1 MENNILGMVA
11 DTESSDSLPGSS
23 NAASE
28 TPANGLASKSI
39 HQKSQETSP
48 KKTHK
53 AEREKL
59 KRDQLND
66 LFVELGSMLDLDRQ
80 NTRKATVLGDAA
92 RVLRD
97 LITQVESLRKEQSAL
112 VSERQYVSSEKNEL
126 QEENNSLKSQISE
139 LQNELCARLRNSS
152 LNQNSLGVPLPVAN
166 TVGPDLATHRMPQ
179 QMWSNIPN
187 LSSVAMA
194 HPTNTATLLHS
205 QGHSADAGQGYAPQ
219 PRELQLFPGASS
231 PPEHGC
237 SVLGNNLATSS
248 SLTDSLPGQLCLS
261 LPQSSQEGSSSGV
274 SPGRKER
281 RNG

>member
-1 MENNILGMVA
+1 MVA
-11 DTESSDSLPGSS
+11 ETESSDSLPGSS

-28 TPANGLASKSI
+28 MPANGLASKSI
-39 HQKSQETSP
+39 HP

-80 NTRKATVLGDAA
+80 NTGKATVLGDAA

-97 LITQVESLRKEQSAL
+97 LITQVESLRKEQCAL

-139 LQNELCARLRNSS
+139 LQNELCARMRNSS
-152 LNQNSLGVPLPVAN
+152 LNQNSLGMSLPVAN
-166 TVGPDLATHRMPQ
+166 TVGDDLATHPMPQ
-179 QMWSNIPN
+179 QMWSNISN

-205 QGHSADAGQGYAPQ
+205 QDHSADAGQGYAPQ

-231 PPEHGC
+231 SPERGC
-237 SVLGNNLATSS
+237 SWLGSDQATSS
-248 SLTDSLPGQLCLS
+248 RLTDSLPGQLCLS

-274 SPGRKER
+274 PHSRKER
-281 RNG
+281 RNGLPTDNT

>member
-1 MENNILGMVA
+1 MVA
-11 DTESSDSLPGSS
+11 DTESADSLPGSS

-28 TPANGLASKSI
+28 TPAHGSI
-39 HQKSQETSP
+39 HQKSQENPS

-80 NTRKATVLGDAA
+80 NTGKATVLGDAA

-126 QEENNSLKSQISE
+126 EEENNSLKSQISE
-139 LQNELCARLRNSS
+139 LQNELCTRLRNSS
-152 LNQNSLGVPLPVAN
+152 LNQNSLGMSLPVAN
-166 TVGPDLATHRMPQ
+166 TVGPDLATHPMPQ
-179 QMWSNIPN
+179 QIWSNIPN
-187 LSSVAMA
+187 LSSVSMA
-194 HPTNTATLLHS
+194 HPTNAATLLHS
-205 QGHSADAGQGYAPQ
+205 RDHSADAGQGYAPQ

-231 PPEHGC
+231 SPERGC
-237 SVLGNNLATSS
+237 SGLGSDQPASS

-274 SPGRKER
+274 VPRSRKEQ